1 MGERRRIGRRRLL
14 TAAAI
19 VLVLAVAVTAGM
31 LIRQDRLRNCCQAR
45 FPSPGETAQPA
56 ATLPEPGMPE
66 ILEEQRLSDRTT
78 RYRLSSELVPAEQTQ
93 DGPSAVVTL
102 PRDYDETRDYPV
114 VYLLTGTDA
123 GASPRDWYDRAALED
138 SLGDLQAITVALDD
152 GAYGWYTD
160 WTGPTSQPQGWRTH
174 HLEEVLPWVDQRYPT
189 IASPEGRAVVGA
201 SAGGYGAMAYAEARP
216 DLFGAAVSM
225 SGLLSFD
232 ATADRKLLLGEAE
245 AATGEG
251 SDLFGDGQ
259 RTTRADWESHDP
271 SRHTQPLSGMPI
283 WLYSGSGEEF
293 EAQLQKTTA
302 AFETSAESSGARVSA
317 STYEQ
322 MIEDGAPMPAGTCS
336 AGHEWTC
343 WSMALRSVSPQLQEH
358 FDRAG

>member
-56 ATLPEPGMPE
+56 AALPEPGMPE

-123 GASPRDWYDRAALED
+123 GASSRDWYDRAALED

-152 GAYGWYTD
+152 GADGWYTD
-160 WTGPTSQPQGWRTH
+160 WTGPTSQPQGWRGPGRTA
-174 HLEEVLPWVDQRYPT
+174 
-189 IASPEGRAVVGA
+189 ASRGRRGCSRSSRSA
-201 SAGGYGAMAYAEARP
+201 SSWSTARAREPEAR
-216 DLFGAAVSM
+216 
-225 SGLLSFD
+225 
-232 ATADRKLLLGEAE
+232 
-245 AATGEG
+245 
-251 SDLFGDGQ
+251 
-259 RTTRADWESHDP
+259 
-271 SRHTQPLSGMPI
+271 
-283 WLYSGSGEEF
+283 
-293 EAQLQKTTA
+293 
-302 AFETSAESSGARVSA
+302 
-317 STYEQ
+317 
-322 MIEDGAPMPAGTCS
+322 
-336 AGHEWTC
+336 
-343 WSMALRSVSPQLQEH
+343 
-358 FDRAG
+358 